1 MQTFGMLAL
10 KPEGIELDFAATA
23 QWILNFFAGLS
34 LEQAAF
40 YLLIQNIL
48 QYVLCLAAG
57 HLLIMMFSSRRIA
70 PAPAPLEQKEIWLSI
85 SCIFLNTAVA
95 VIGFQLWKAGIIVIH
110 TSSNALSV
118 VTDVMCLLL
127 LMDLLMYLTH
137 RICHIPFIYPW
148 VHKTH
153 HLYDNPRPLSLFVL
167 NPLEVFG
174 FGFLWLAVIAFYHS
188 SWLGIVIYL
197 LMNAAWGTLGHLG
210 VEPMPDYWTR
220 IPVLGR
226 LTTSRFHAE
235 HHQLKEKNY
244 GFYTDVWDSLFKS
257 ISEGYRK
264 QGK

>member
-1 MQTFGMLAL
+1 MDFASAAQQ
-10 KPEGIELDFAATA
+10 ILDF
-23 QWILNFFAGLS
+23 FARLS
-34 LEQAAF
+34 LQEAAF
-40 YLLIQNIL
+40 YLLFQNIL
-48 QYVLCLAAG
+48 QYVICIAAG
-57 HLLIMMFSSRRIA
+57 QLLIYVFAAKRIA
-70 PAPAPLEQKEIWLSI
+70 PAPAPIESKEIWLSI

-95 VIGFQLWKAGIIVIH
+95 VIGFLLWRAGFITIYA
-110 TSSNALSV
+110 TTDPLSV
-118 VTDVMCLLL
+118 LRDVICLLL
-127 LMDLLMYLTH
+127 LMDLSMYLTH

-167 NPLEVFG
+167 NPVEVFG

-197 LMNAAWGTLGHLG
+197 LLNASWGTLGHLG
-210 VEPMPDYWTR
+210 VEPMPDYWTK
-220 IPVLGR
+220 IPILGR

-264 QGK
+264 QSK